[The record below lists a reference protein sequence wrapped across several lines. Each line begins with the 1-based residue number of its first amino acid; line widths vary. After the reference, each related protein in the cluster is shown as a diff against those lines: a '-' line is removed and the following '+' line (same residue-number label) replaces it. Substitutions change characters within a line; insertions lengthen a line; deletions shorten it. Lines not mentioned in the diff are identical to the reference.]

1 MMMLMSRLSS
11 QPNEKHIA
19 PSIART
25 ERNAARCQ
33 EVPRIDSQMKRLPR
47 KRAREVRAEASI
59 RTSLIESLL
68 WQE

>member
-1 MMMLMSRLSS
+1 
-11 QPNEKHIA
+11 
-19 PSIART
+19 
-25 ERNAARCQ
+25 
-33 EVPRIDSQMKRLPR
+33 MKRLPR